1 MTESTENSIDE
12 ALKAVLGDM
21 LARDDDIT
29 ARAAARLHPTLKA
42 ASSITRSNSRS
53 ALLAQY
59 QRQQEQ
65 YRQWSTR
72 AGKRSTVHLVADLAA
87 RESRIADLE
96 EHISLLTASHIALI
110 REAGELGGFRKW
122 LELFEKIEKIN
133 MP

>member
-1 MTESTENSIDE
+1 MTESIENSLDE
-12 ALKAVLGDM
+12 ALKAVLSDM
-21 LARDDDIT
+21 LARDEDIT

-59 QRQQEQ
+59 QRQQKQ
-65 YRQWSTR
+65 YRQRSIR

-87 RESRIADLE
+87 RESRIAELE
-96 EHISLLTASHIALI
+96 EQVSLLTASHIALI

-122 LELFEKIEKIN
+122 LELFEKLEKN
-133 MP
+133 NPT